1 MTSEDHVGA
10 VDSAFPSSIDAI
22 LDSDVD
28 GLLDAPEKP
37 VKVTA
42 TDRLERAFLEVVE
55 FRREHGRV
63 PDSTT
68 REIAERKL
76 GARLDG
82 ILANDEKSAALKHLD
97 EFGLLEVP
105 EAPDSIDDLL
115 GNDDLDLLGDESGL
129 LDVSDLPVRKAP
141 DEADS
146 VAKRKKCLD
155 FDRFEHLFKTKHA
168 ELVDGT
174 MQIASF
180 KGLRTVTEGRF
191 FVLNGVMLFV
201 AEVGETR
208 EMIVGGKPEQKQR
221 LRVIFEN
228 GTESSMY
235 RQSLSIRLFEQDGQ
249 AIVQTGLS
257 DDEEVLEGDTASGNI
272 YVLRSLSADPQI
284 AELKNLH
291 KIGFTRGSVEAR
303 IKNAETSPTYLM
315 APVEVVAD
323 YRTYNLRASAL
334 ENLLH
339 RVFADVRLDLTQA
352 DHKGRNYDPSEW
364 YVAPL
369 SVIDQAID
377 LIISGDIVSYFYDRE
392 AQRLVSRASDH
403 DG

>member
-1 MTSEDHVGA
+1 MSETNLDA
-10 VDSAFPSSIDAI
+10 ADAAAPTSIDA
-22 LDSDVD
+22 LLESDVD
-28 GLLDAPEKP
+28 GLLDAPQKP
-37 VKVTA
+37 TKVTA
-42 TDRLERAFLEVVE
+42 ADRLERAFLEVVE
-55 FRREHGRV
+55 FRRTHGRV

-82 ILANDEKSAALKHLD
+82 ILANEEKIAALKPLD
-97 EFGLLEVP
+97 EFGLLETP
-105 EAPDSIDDLL
+105 EAPASIDDLL
-115 GNDDLDLLGDESGL
+115 GDDELDLLDDESGL

-141 DEADS
+141 EEADS

-155 FDRFEHLFKTKHA
+155 FEVLEHLLDQARA
-168 ELVDGT
+168 ELADNSA
-174 MQIASF
+174 QIAQF

-249 AIVQTGLS
+249 SVVQTGLS
-257 DDEEVLEGDTASGNI
+257 DAEEILEGDTASEHLRF
-272 YVLRSLSADPQI
+272 LRSLSDDPQI
-284 AELKNLH
+284 AQIDNLH
-291 KIGFTRGSVEAR
+291 KIGFTRGTVEAR

-315 APVEVVAD
+315 APVEVVAS
-323 YRTYNLRASAL
+323 YRTYNMRASAL

-352 DHKGRNYDPSEW
+352 DRKGRNYDPSEW
-364 YVAPL
+364 YVVPRN
-369 SVIDQAID
+369 VIDQAID